1 MAGKIHKH
9 ITDLGIAAY
18 LVMHGYD
25 VVGKRGKAIYFAIE
39 NDPEELEKFEKLT
52 MEYLSSSFHR
62 FDACLMSLKKTP
74 EYMPSKI

>member
-1 MAGKIHKH
+1 MTEKIYRH

-25 VVGKRGKAIYFAIE
+25 VAGKRGKAIYFSVE
-39 NDPEELEKFEKLT
+39 NEELDKFERLT

-74 EYMPSKI
+74 EYMPSMPK